1 MMLKQAKDNIY
12 WPTIKTELQEVYDAC
27 QECKTNHR
35 SKAQEHNEVS
45 QTNLFDSYL
54 PGQRIFV
61 DYAINGTQNYIL
73 LVCALTGFIR
83 CYKTRNQSKDE
94 AVRCV
99 REWGALYGLP
109 YAIKVDSGPAFR
121 LSFEQEMENYGVKI
135 IHLSAYHPQS
145 QGLVERS
152 VRSLKEILAKSE
164 TKNMSQTE
172 LNERLYALNCV
183 EQGEQGSAMSRFL
196 GRATRTMI
204 PNSLRRAIDLR
215 RQIQR
220 RGEQIEK
227 RVMKRGRTEGK
238 NFPSRKV
245 SMSGSNV

>member
-1 MMLKQAKDNIY
+1 
-12 WPTIKTELQEVYDAC
+12 
-27 QECKTNHR
+27 
-35 SKAQEHNEVS
+35 
-45 QTNLFDSYL
+45 
-54 PGQRIFV
+54 
-61 DYAINGTQNYIL
+61 
-73 LVCALTGFIR
+73 
-83 CYKTRNQSKDE
+83 
-94 AVRCV
+94 
-99 REWGALYGLP
+99 
-109 YAIKVDSGPAFR
+109 
-121 LSFEQEMENYGVKI
+121 MENYGVKI
-135 IHLSAYHPQS
+135 IHSSAYHPQS

-164 TKNMSQTE
+164 TKNISQTE

-204 PNSLRRAIDLR
+204 PNSLRRAIDWR

-238 NFPSRKV
+238 KLSFEEGEHVWVQCVKSGKWKDKGVIDEIRVADDGTIKSYGVIINGVKTTRHRRFLAKV
-245 SMSGSNV
+245 KQLHSGEDNREGVASQSAAQE